1 MNLKTPTIAI
11 LVTLDTKECE
21 GYYLKERISAHGGRG
36 LIVDLSMRKYTPK
49 LGKPDIDN
57 DTVARAAG
65 YSIDEV
71 SSLERA
77 KAQEIMIKG
86 ATKILKELL
95 ARGELDGAIGLG
107 GSTGLRLVTD
117 IMSELPMF
125 LPKFAVTT
133 IISEAGSVIAGSDI
147 VPIWSISDLT
157 GGERVNVIEAEV
169 LNRAAAAIVRAASPA
184 PYTIEKRPTIFA
196 TQFGVTTP
204 HLITAKDYLTSQGY
218 DFISFHALGIT
229 GGYTMERLVEAGMA
243 VGVLDVTTAEVMN
256 EVAGGVLVAS
266 VRGKLRLTAA
276 GRLGI
281 PQVLLPGGVDII
293 NFWAPQSVPEKYR
306 ERCMYEHSRGLVTL
320 VKPDVEQ
327 MYVTGKLMAER
338 LNQAIGPTVFIFPL
352 RGFDTYDN
360 DPNVKPKIAP
370 PGVYCQKMCV
380 EDGNVVFKPTNKP
393 WHDPILDL
401 HLLKA
406 LLDHLDL
413 TKPNIELLVIDYN
426 LNDPEVA
433 LLSAKLLDSM
443 VKKKWVKGQ
452 LPEVPGLQSERIV
465 RNPRELVMNYL
476 SR

>member
-1 MNLKTPTIAI
+1 MDVKTPIIAI

-21 GYYLKERISAHGGRG
+21 GHYLKERISAHGGKG
-36 LIVDLSMRKYTPK
+36 LLVDLSMRKYSPK
-49 LGKPDIDN
+49 LGVPDIDN

-65 YSIDEV
+65 STIDEV
-71 SSLERA
+71 SNLERA

-107 GSTGLRLVTD
+107 GSTGLRLITD

-125 LPKFAVTT
+125 IPKFAVTT

-157 GGERVNVIEAEV
+157 GGEKVNIIEAEV
-169 LNRAAAAIVRAASPA
+169 LNRAAAAVVRAAAPV
-184 PYTIEKRPTIFA
+184 PYTIEKRPTVFA

-204 HLITAKDYLTSQGY
+204 HLIIAKDYLTSQGY

-229 GGYTMERLVEAGMA
+229 GGYTMERLIEAGMA

-293 NFWAPQSVPEKYR
+293 NFWSPQTVPEKYR
-306 ERCMYEHSRGLVTL
+306 GRCMYEHSKGLVTL
-320 VKPDVEQ
+320 VKPDAEQ
-327 MYVTGKLMAER
+327 MYMTGKLMAER
-338 LNQAIGPTVFIFPL
+338 LNQAVGPTVFIFPL

-360 DPNVKPKIAP
+360 DPTVKPKVAP
-370 PGVYCQKMCV
+370 PGVYCQRMCV
-380 EDGNVVFKPTNKP
+380 EDGTVVFKPTDKP

-413 TKPNIELLVIDYN
+413 TSPNIELLVIDYN

-433 LLSAKLLDSM
+433 FLSAKLLDSM
-443 VKKKWVKGQ
+443 IRKRWVKGQ
-452 LPEVPGLQSERIV
+452 LPEVPGLQPERIV
-465 RNPRELVMNYL
+465 RNPRELVMKYL
-476 SR
+476 NG